1 MPKQE
6 SFGERVLAFYSDLS
20 KTVIELPENF
30 KIINPYNGTSKCK
43 SGSNYSGIFSKIF

>member
-30 KIINPYNGTSKCK
+30 KIINPYNGTQNVKVAQ
-43 SGSNYSGIFSKIF
+43 ITAAFFSKIF